1 MKLLISLAATTL
13 LCTSC
18 YHVYYAPN
26 TANAPLLAEK
36 GETRIN
42 ALYTT
47 GGDSDFDGG
56 ELQLAHAV
64 GKHVGIM
71 INGLTAGKSEEVTD
85 YSSSGNNS
93 TQTEKGSGSYIEL
106 AGGLFKNFDNKKK
119 WIGEIYGGIG
129 YGSVKNDYGSGDHSK
144 VSDTKVFLQP
154 AIGYKSRN
162 FEVTLSPKVS
172 LVNWKVKENR
182 ISSFNEDVKD
192 ELNYITQ
199 NPRFFIFEP
208 ALLLRGGGKNVKLQ
222 LGISFSDYD
231 VNGLMHRTGLTE
243 TLNSSLGVSINLK
256 PSSKRIE

>member
-1 MKLLISLAATTL
+1 MKFFILLATGL
-13 LCTSC
+13 FCSSC

-42 ALYTT
+42 AVYTN
-47 GGDSDFDGG
+47 GGYSDFDGG

-64 GKHVGIM
+64 GKNVGIM
-71 INGLTAGKSEEVTD
+71 INGFTAGKSEEVTD
-85 YSSSGNNS
+85 YSFSGNNS

-144 VSDTKVFLQP
+144 VRDTKVFLQP

-162 FEVTLSPKVS
+162 FEVTLAPKVS

-192 ELNYITQ
+192 ALNYISQ
-199 NPRFFIFEP
+199 NPRFFTFEP
-208 ALLLRGGGKNVKLQ
+208 ALLLRGGGQNVEVQ
-222 LGISFSDYD
+222 LGLSLSKYD
-231 VNGLMHRTGLTE
+231 VNGLMLVNGLTE
-243 TLNSSLGVSINLK
+243 TLNASLGVSINLK